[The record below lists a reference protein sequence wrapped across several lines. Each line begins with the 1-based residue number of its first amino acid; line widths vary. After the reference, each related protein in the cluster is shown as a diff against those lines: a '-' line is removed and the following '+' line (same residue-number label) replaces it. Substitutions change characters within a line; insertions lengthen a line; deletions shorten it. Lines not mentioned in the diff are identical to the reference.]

1 MYRMQ
6 EQSQALR
13 LERSALS
20 SLHSYLGSGQ
30 SRGGPPR

>member
-1 MYRMQ
+1 MTRMQ
-6 EQSQALR
+6 EQSKAH
-13 LERSALS
+13 S